1 MEHIPKFFFWPT
13 LREKCPYLELL
24 LSAFS
29 RIQTEYGE
37 RPRISPYSAQMQEN
51 TDQKNSENG
60 RFLSNKILKG
70 ID

>member
-1 MEHIPKFFFWPT
+1 MEHIPQFFFWHT

-24 LSAFS
+24 LCAFS
-29 RIQTEYGE
+29 LIQTEYGE
-37 RPRISPYSAQMQEN
+37 RLRISPYSTQIQEN

-60 RFLSNKILKG
+60 HFLSNEILKG